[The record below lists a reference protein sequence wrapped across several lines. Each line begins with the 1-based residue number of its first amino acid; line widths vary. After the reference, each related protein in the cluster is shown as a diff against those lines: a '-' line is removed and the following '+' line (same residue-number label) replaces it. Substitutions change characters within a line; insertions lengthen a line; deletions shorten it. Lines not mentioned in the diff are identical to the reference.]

1 MNFLTTYTGTQTDL
15 IILDFSKAF
24 DKVPHRKLLRKL
36 DNYGIRGNTW
46 KWVSAFLSNRMQQ
59 VVLDGEVSGQMP
71 VVSGVPQGSVLGP
84 LLFLIFINDLPSSV
98 ISKTRLFA
106 DDCILYRHITNQ
118 NDCFILQND
127 LDHLAHWEDTW
138 GMQFHPQKCNSLS
151 ITRSH
156 TPFKHDYTLKGHTLE
171 SVHTAKYLGVTLS
184 SNMSWEPHINN
195 ITTKAN
201 KILGFL
207 KRNLQIKQEETKALA
222 YKSMVRSNLEY
233 CSTIWSPHTKKLKD
247 KVEHTQR
254 RAARYVT
261 NRYHNTSSVSNML
274 EHLNWPTLE
283 HRRNLSRLTMF
294 YKITHNLVAINPN
307 LYLSPQTKSTTRHT
321 SPLHF
326 QTFSTRTDYFKFSFF
341 PYTVVLWNTLPHS
354 VVSATSLDQ
363 FKLLVQSHTF

>member
-1 MNFLTTYTGTQTDL
+1 
-15 IILDFSKAF
+15 
-24 DKVPHRKLLRKL
+24 
-36 DNYGIRGNTW
+36 
-46 KWVSAFLSNRMQQ
+46 
-59 VVLDGEVSGQMP
+59 
-71 VVSGVPQGSVLGP
+71 
-84 LLFLIFINDLPSSV
+84 
-98 ISKTRLFA
+98 
-106 DDCILYRHITNQ
+106 
-118 NDCFILQND
+118 
-127 LDHLAHWEDTW
+127 
-138 GMQFHPQKCNSLS
+138 MQFHPQKCNSLS

-283 HRRNLSRLTMF
+283 HRRNLT
-294 YKITHNLVAINPN
+294 
-307 LYLSPQTKSTTRHT
+307 
-321 SPLHF
+321 
-326 QTFSTRTDYFKFSFF
+326 
-341 PYTVVLWNTLPHS
+341 
-354 VVSATSLDQ
+354 
-363 FKLLVQSHTF
+363 